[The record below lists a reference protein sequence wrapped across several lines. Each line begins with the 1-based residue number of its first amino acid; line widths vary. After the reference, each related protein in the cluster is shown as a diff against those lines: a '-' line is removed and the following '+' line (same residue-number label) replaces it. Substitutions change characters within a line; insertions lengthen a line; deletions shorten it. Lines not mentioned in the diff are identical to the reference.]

1 MRKLLLSVSIG
12 ALLLLSATADAQ
24 NALLDG
30 FKAPPDSARPR
41 TWWHWTN
48 GNVSEDGITKD
59 LEWMKRSGIGG
70 FQLVDVAS
78 GGGQTVDQKINF
90 GTPEWLHAV
99 HHAADDARRLDLE
112 MSLFSSPGWSE
123 AGGPWV
129 KPEQA
134 MKRLVWSE
142 TDITGGKAFTG
153 KLAPPPNN
161 EGPVRDWSPGAA
173 RQADPNVTM
182 GAAPARGFYAD
193 ARVLAYKIPAATSAA
208 APKVIASSGAIAAA
222 PLLDD
227 SLKTSVRI
235 TPDKDGIAWVQF
247 SYDQPFTA
255 RALSIGQRGGIPVG
269 QFQASVDGTNWKT
282 IVTTPGPQGYHG
294 ATIRTYAFDAVTA
307 RYFRMHLEGAPVRPA
322 QVIHW
327 GPVTVAQSFD
337 LSELRLFSD
346 ARVNRWE
353 DKGAFGSLM
362 DVYAGVPTPDAPKDA
377 VVGDVIDIS
386 SKMDADGTLHWTPPD
401 GRWKIIRFGYA
412 NTGARNRPS
421 VPAGSGLEVDK
432 LSSKYVAQYVS
443 GYLDP
448 IQQALGPLMGDHPAY
463 VTMDSWEA
471 GMQNWTDD
479 MAAEFRQ
486 RRGYDP
492 TPYLPVL
499 AGHVVRSG
507 DVSDRFLWDFRRTL
521 ADMFADNF
529 YGAMDAEFA
538 KRGLKTYAEAS
549 GVALEIPEDTLR
561 NKSKVDIPMAEF
573 WVHALHPESEYY
585 MDVRGAASAGHVFG
599 KPIIASEA
607 FTGGGY
613 ESPYTLK
620 KVADYWFAQGVN
632 RLVFH
637 STAMQPLD
645 TKPGNTMV
653 GTHLNRNITWAEQAR
668 PFMDYVARNE
678 YMLQQGRFV
687 ADIAYLL
694 PEGAPATMP
703 FWGPGLNPA
712 LPKGFDYDF
721 VNTDLLLQQMTMED
735 DGRIHLPSGMSYR
748 VLVLPPTDEMSV
760 AAIHKIDE
768 LVRAGAWVVG
778 QRPKHSV
785 GLSGYPQSEAEVNDV
800 AETLWGGL
808 DGVTN
813 TQRMVG
819 QGMVNWGITLY
830 EVMQRSGLTPDV
842 DTTSAL
848 DGGVVWLHRTTAD
861 AEIYYLANQKDA
873 PQDIEARFR
882 VSGRV
887 PELWNPMTGETK
899 PAKWSATDTATTV
912 SIPLAE
918 RESVYVVFHTPT
930 TATSGDAAI
939 PVVRTI
945 ATLDGPWSLSFVPG
959 PGAPKGSITL
969 PELASWTTNSDPLIK
984 FFSGTGIYTRTVN
997 VTAAQLKA
1005 GHVTIDLGVARDV
1018 AEVLVNGQPQGIV
1031 WAPPY
1036 RVDITRGLKAGA
1048 NTLEIRVTNEWT
1060 NRIAGDKTLPADQ
1073 KVLPSAA
1080 GVRTMFPPANLP
1092 DSGLIG
1098 PVTLMIGD
1106 AA

>member
-1 MRKLLLSVSIG
+1 MRRILLG
-12 ALLLLSATADAQ
+12 ATALACLFLSAPAFAQ

-30 FKAPPDSARPR
+30 FKTPPDSAKPR

-48 GNVSEDGITKD
+48 GNVTEDGITKD

-70 FQLVDVAS
+70 FQLVDVAA

-99 HHAADDARRLDLE
+99 KHAAEDAKRLDLE
-112 MSLFSSPGWSE
+112 MSIFSSPGWSE

-129 KPEQA
+129 KPEMA

-142 TDITGGKAFTG
+142 TDIAGGKAFTG
-153 KLAPPPNN
+153 KLAAPPSN
-161 EGPVRDWSPGAA
+161 EGPVRDWAPGAA

-182 GAAPARGFYAD
+182 GAAPAQGFYRD
-193 ARVLAYKIPAATSAA
+193 AKVLAYKIPVAASTAT
-208 APKVIASSGAIAAA
+208 PKISASSGNVDGA

-227 SLKTSVRI
+227 SLNTTVKI
-235 TPDKDGIAWVQF
+235 TPDKDGTAWVQLT
-247 SYDQPFTA
+247 YDQPFTA
-255 RALSIGQRGGIPVG
+255 RAVSLGNRGGIPVG
-269 QFQASVDGTNWKT
+269 QIQASTDGTNWKT

-294 ATIRTYAFDAVTA
+294 ATIRTYAFEPVTA
-307 RYFRMHLEGAPVRPA
+307 KYFRVHLEGAPVRPG

-327 GPVTVAQSFD
+327 GPVVPATVF
-337 LSELRLFSD
+337 ELTEFRLFAD

-362 DVYAGVPTPDAPKDA
+362 NVYEPVATPDAAKEA
-377 VVGDVIDIS
+377 VIGDVVDLTG
-386 SKMDADGTLHWTPPD
+386 KMDADGTLHWTPPA
-401 GRWKIIRFGYA
+401 GQWKVIRFGYA

-479 MAAEFRQ
+479 MAAEFKT

-499 AGHVVRSG
+499 AGRVVQSA

-521 ADMFADNF
+521 ADMYADNF
-529 YGAMDAEFA
+529 YGAMDAEFG

-573 WVHALHPESEYY
+573 WVKALHPESEYY
-585 MDVRGAASAGHVFG
+585 VDVRGAASAGHVFG

-637 STAMQPLD
+637 TSAQQPLD

-653 GTHLNRNITWAEQAR
+653 GTHINRNITWADQAK

-687 ADIAYLL
+687 ADLAYLL

-712 LPKGFDYDF
+712 LPKGYDYDF
-721 VNTDLLLQQMTMED
+721 VNTDLLLQQMTVGD

-768 LVRAGAWVVG
+768 LVRGGAWVVG
-778 QRPKHSV
+778 QRPKHST
-785 GLSGYPQSEAEVNDV
+785 GLSGYPQSEAEVNAV

-808 DGVTN
+808 DGITN
-813 TQRMVG
+813 TQRQVG
-819 QGMVNWGITLY
+819 KGMVNWGITLD
-830 EVMQRSGLTPDV
+830 EVMQKSGVTPDV
-842 DTTSAL
+842 DTSAAL

-861 AEIYYLANQKDA
+861 AEIYYLANQMDA
-873 PQDIEARFR
+873 AQDVEARFR
-882 VSGRV
+882 VTGKV
-887 PELWNPMTGETK
+887 PELWNPMTGEVR
-899 PAKWSATDTATTV
+899 PAKWSATTNATTV

-918 RESVYVVFHTPT
+918 RESVYVVFRSPT
-930 TATSGDAAI
+930 RSLSGDAPA
-939 PVVRTI
+939 PMAKTI
-945 ATLDGPWSLSFVPG
+945 ASLEGPWSLSFVPG
-959 PGAPKGSITL
+959 PGAPKAAVTL
-969 PELASWTTNSDPLIK
+969 SELASWTANSDPAVK
-984 FFSGTGIYTRTVN
+984 FFSGTGVYTKTVN
-997 VTAAQLKA
+997 ITAAQLKA
-1005 GHVTIDLGVARDV
+1005 GHVVLDLGVAKDI
-1018 AEVLVNGQPQGIV
+1018 AEVRVNGQAQGVV

-1036 RVDITRGLKAGA
+1036 AVDITKGLKAGA
-1048 NTLEIRVTNEWT
+1048 NTVEIRVTNEWT
-1060 NRIAGDKTLPADQ
+1060 NRITGDRVGPADQ
-1073 KVLPSAA
+1073 KVLNVPTSAR
-1080 GVRTMFPPANLP
+1080 GMFGQAAEPPA
-1092 DSGLIG
+1092 SGLLG
-1098 PVTLMIGD
+1098 PVTLKSLP
-1106 AA
+1106 